1 MNDVS
6 SGSSENII
14 VLISQNDADIVIMRG
29 DTLEQTI
36 DLAELVKDKTIVELI
51 QKYEKEKK
59 LSGIF

>member
-14 VLISQNDADIVIMRG
+14 VLISKNDADIVIMRG